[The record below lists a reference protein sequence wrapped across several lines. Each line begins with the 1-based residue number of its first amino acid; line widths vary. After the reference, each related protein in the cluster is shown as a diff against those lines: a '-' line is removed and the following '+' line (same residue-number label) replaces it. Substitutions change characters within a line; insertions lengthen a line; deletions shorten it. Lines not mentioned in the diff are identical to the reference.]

1 MLGTNFQVLILSELP
16 NDYEFL
22 TAKGMPIRVFRY
34 IEEDELIRIEA
45 GFRNRQIKIVV
56 NENGKFKYV

>member
-1 MLGTNFQVLILSELP
+1 
-16 NDYEFL
+16 
-22 TAKGMPIRVFRY
+22 MPIRVFQY

-56 NENGKFKYV
+56 NGNGKFKYV